1 MTDIENFSYKTTEPS
16 FFSKLKGLYWFTPK
30 SRRLKEIK
38 FEDEKIFISVMS
50 GQELCAPIKECS
62 FKYGIDKADRI
73 EVYVTTQDKKIHFTE
88 IPGTLDDDAW
98 ENIRSFIIE
107 DCDANELT
115 SAKVLYVLEHV
126 KNAIDDPLGTVIDIT
141 TDIFSKSGSI
151 KKKIIAG
158 LCAILIASGCIY
170 YFMRSDTEENEQ
182 LSCKL
187 VTEILQENGDGGKCE
202 KIELG
207 NAIHYGDSTIFNNAK
222 AYLDNENE
230 INVIVTI
237 YENLVYVD
245 IPGNNNEA
253 DDEEEDDE
261 DDVE

>member
-38 FEDEKIFISVMS
+38 FEDGKIFISVMS
-50 GQELCAPIKECS
+50 GQELCAPIEECS
-62 FKYGIDKADRI
+62 FKYGIDSADRM
-73 EVYVTTQDKKIHFTE
+73 EVSVSSQDKKIHFTD
-88 IPGTLDDDAW
+88 IPGTLDEDAQS
-98 ENIRSFIIE
+98 NIRSFIIE
-107 DCDANELT
+107 ECNAEKLT
-115 SAKVLYVLEHV
+115 SAKILSILE
-126 KNAIDDPLGTVIDIT
+126 KIKSAIEDPIGTIFNIT
-141 TDIFSKSGSI
+141 IDIFSKTGSI
-151 KKKIIAG
+151 KKKIISG
-158 LCAILIASGCIY
+158 LCAFLIVAGSIY

-237 YENLVYVD
+237 YENMVYVD